1 MSLNI
6 FIYWKNNM
14 AHKDELRNQRTGTII
29 NATSKKM
36 EKDVMI
42 ALRETAE
49 YIMDK
54 FAVMLDH
61 VADLYLKDVV
71 IKLQKQYRYVDFSY
85 RFDSSSMR
93 PDGGILSIVSKY
105 QEKYPILITEVKN
118 QGTNDLRAKEG
129 LQKQAKGNAI
139 ERLGK
144 NVIGF
149 RTALLHES
157 IFPFVCFGDGCDFAL
172 DSSILDRVITISM
185 FGDLNK
191 TRVHNEGPN
200 GIFNRGS
207 FYFRED
213 KWTIEEMAVIM
224 KEVAEKSVYYY
235 FSKYGENKFR

>member
-1 MSLNI
+1 
-6 FIYWKNNM
+6 M
-14 AHKDELRNQRTGTII
+14 AHKDELRNQRSGTII
-29 NATSKKM
+29 NVISKKM

-42 ALRETAE
+42 ALRKTVE

-54 FAVMLDH
+54 FAVTLDH
-61 VADLYLKDVV
+61 ISDLYLKDVV
-71 IKLQKQYRYVDFSY
+71 MELWERYRDVDFSY

-93 PDGGILSIVSKY
+93 PDGGILRIVSKDK
-105 QEKYPILITEVKN
+105 EKYPILITEVKN

-157 IFPFVCFGDGCDFAL
+157 IFPFICFGDGCDFAQ

-185 FGDLNK
+185 FGEFNK
-191 TRVHNEGPN
+191 IKVHNEGPS
-200 GIFNRGS
+200 GIFNRDS

-235 FSKYGENKFR
+235 FSKYGEYKFK